1 MPFHGCF
8 GIRSLSPFHLNSL
21 NIPIQNTE
29 CPENAEIA
37 CPDIIFSP
45 TIFLWNLNCVVF
57 AWACQTQ
64 SVLTGNAIHESYCF
78 VQYFVLWYVIKAES
92 DQRVLLFLLQNM
104 KCASMCFTHD
114 LSFISELIK
123 LDQPLQL
130 NGQTFVLLQRQWLKC
145 GPVGC
150 PLTCLSS
157 SSIARLLLQ
166 NQRWHSSSFKKMVGE
181 NMMSRHAF

>member
-64 SVLTGNAIHESYCF
+64 SVLTGNAFHNSHCLVPCF
-78 VQYFVLWYVIKAES
+78 VICDQSWKWTENCVISSSKHE
-92 DQRVLLFLLQNM
+92 
-104 KCASMCFTHD
+104 MCFHVFHP
-114 LSFISELIK
+114 LSPSNSLLHFKAHQALFSTSVVRAVYI
-123 LDQPLQL
+123 L
-130 NGQTFVLLQRQWLKC
+130 NGYVQSV
-145 GPVGC
+145 
-150 PLTCLSS
+150 
-157 SSIARLLLQ
+157 
-166 NQRWHSSSFKKMVGE
+166 
-181 NMMSRHAF
+181 